1 MSVRN
6 DIESIVLLAE
16 VGTQERKEHYQKQY
30 IRAPYGLA
38 AEITADKCGRHRA
51 RYKRAYHQKMGEHLP
66 RASLFPLRSHLTRFE
81 PT

>member
-6 DIESIVLLAE
+6 DIEFIVLLAE
-16 VGTQERKEHYQKQY
+16 VGTQECKEHYQKQY

-51 RYKRAYHQKMGEHLP
+51 RYKRAYHQKMGEHLAP
-66 RASLFPLRSHLTRFE
+66 RLFIPASKHLTRFE